1 MRAYLFDMDGVLVR
15 TEALHFGAYVGLFEA
30 RGVRFTLE
38 DYRRVGAGRPRE
50 QVLRT
55 VLGPLEGDALA
66 ALMAEKQQRV
76 EVLVAERGVD
86 LIPGA
91 EAFVAR
97 SRAAGLRQAVATSS
111 RSPALFL
118 GAMAARFDAVVDRG
132 QVAHGKPAPD
142 LFLRAAALLGAAPA
156 DCLVFEDAPA
166 GVEAARAAGMRV
178 VALSTSHSP
187 EALSDADRVVPDFRA
202 LADELP

>member
-30 RGVRFTLE
+30 RGVRFALD
-38 DYRRVGAGRPRE
+38 DYRRVGAGRSRE
-50 QVLRT
+50 QVLRA

-76 EVLVAERGVD
+76 EALVAERGVE

-91 EAFVAR
+91 EAFIDR
-97 SRAAGLRQAVATSS
+97 SRAAGFRQAVATSS

-142 LFLRAAALLGAAPA
+142 LFLRAAELLGAAPA

-187 EALSDADRVVPDFRA
+187 EALSGADWVVPDFRA